1 MPSVKARK
9 FIDKI
14 LDEVYAL
21 AVNNGVLNK
30 LFVLDALILLVS
42 GLSAFFDLKTRRI
55 PNWLIATG
63 LFCGVT
69 LNAIQGASFLLGSMA
84 GFLVGIA
91 VLLLPFALGW
101 IGAGDVKFFGVVG
114 SLLGISWLPRVFFYS
129 ALVAGVIAVGYLATG
144 LASFTRF
151 KAFWWDIKNAILSLG
166 QVLPDPVSVRS
177 REGGGSVPWGVAFAA
192 GTIIAY
198 YMDPSGQWAGF

>member
-1 MPSVKARK
+1 M
-9 FIDKI
+9 
-14 LDEVYAL
+14 
-21 AVNNGVLNK
+21 
-30 LFVLDALILLVS
+30 S
-42 GLSAFFDLKTRRI
+42 GLSAFFDYKIRRI
-55 PNWLIATG
+55 PNWLIAAG

-69 LNAIQGASFLLGSMA
+69 LNAIQGASFLFASIA

-101 IGAGDVKFFGVVG
+101 IGAGDVKYFGVVG

-129 ALVAGVIAVGYLATG
+129 ALVAGVIAVGYLAAG

-151 KAFWWDIKNAILSLG
+151 KAFWVDIKNAVFSLG
-166 QVLPDPVSVRS
+166 QVLPDPVYVRS
-177 REGGGSVPWGVAFAA
+177 HEGGGSVPWGVAFAA

-198 YMDPSGQWAGF
+198 YVDPSGQWAGF

>member
-1 MPSVKARK
+1 LP
-9 FIDKI
+9 IT
-14 LDEVYAL
+14 
-21 AVNNGVLNK
+21 
-30 LFVLDALILLVS
+30 DALILLVS
-42 GLSAFFDLKTRRI
+42 GLSAFFDFRIRRI
-55 PNWLIATG
+55 PNWLIGAG

-69 LNAIQGASFLLGSMA
+69 LNAFQGVNFLLSSII
-84 GFLVGIA
+84 GFFVGIA

-129 ALVAGVIAVGYLATG
+129 ALVAGLIAVGYLAAG

-151 KAFWWDIKNAILSLG
+151 KSFWVDIKNAVLTLG
-166 QVLPDPVSVRS
+166 QVLPAPVYVRS
-177 REGGGSVPWGVAFAA
+177 HESGGSVPWGVAFAA

-198 YMDPSGQWAGF
+198 YADPSGQWAGF